1 MDVTDETDN
10 PPGDRTTGDEP
21 TVERAQAAT
30 SLGHECRLQGMLA
43 MPLVATSL
51 AELGMWYTDAMV
63 VGRLGNVEL
72 AAVSLSGLLVW
83 EIILAGVAVI
93 SMVGVIVGKAF
104 GQGDRVAS
112 RRALQQGLWVA
123 VTLTP
128 PAMLV
133 TWFLVDALAY
143 TNQDPEV
150 LVLGEEYLH
159 AMVWAIPPMLCYAA
173 LQHFLTGLSRPF
185 VITGT
190 VWLALPINLALN
202 YVLVFGA
209 FGVPALGVAGA
220 GYASSIVGWLMFLSL
235 GAYLSMAKAIRPYRI
250 FHELFVF
257 HGETWRQIWRL
268 GLPTAGTWM
277 IYGSVFQLI
286 TIFMGAFGAVAL
298 AANHIAV
305 SALAFQSVLAEA
317 LGEAASVRVAQ
328 ETGAGRDAA
337 ATRAGWL
344 AIGVGAA
351 LGLPLAICL
360 WFNPGILAAVF
371 LDVDDPANTATLAA
385 AAGLAKIGAIMVVFE
400 GVEMITGRCLR
411 GLYDTYVPMWLAA
424 FGIWG
429 LSLPAALIF
438 AFALDMGPSGLWYGM
453 TVGAVATC
461 VLLLRRWRQ
470 LRTGA
475 RA

>member
-10 PPGDRTTGDEP
+10 TPGDRTMGDEP
-21 TVERAQAAT
+21 TIERAQAAT

-235 GAYLSMAKAIRPYRI
+235 GAYMSVAKAIRPYRI

-286 TIFMGAFGAVAL
+286 TTMSSPFSCRIPLNMG
-298 AANHIAV
+298 
-305 SALAFQSVLAEA
+305 
-317 LGEAASVRVAQ
+317 
-328 ETGAGRDAA
+328 T
-337 ATRAGWL
+337 
-344 AIGVGAA
+344 
-351 LGLPLAICL
+351 
-360 WFNPGILAAVF
+360 
-371 LDVDDPANTATLAA
+371 
-385 AAGLAKIGAIMVVFE
+385 
-400 GVEMITGRCLR
+400 
-411 GLYDTYVPMWLAA
+411 
-424 FGIWG
+424 
-429 LSLPAALIF
+429 
-438 AFALDMGPSGLWYGM
+438 
-453 TVGAVATC
+453 
-461 VLLLRRWRQ
+461 
-470 LRTGA
+470 
-475 RA
+475 